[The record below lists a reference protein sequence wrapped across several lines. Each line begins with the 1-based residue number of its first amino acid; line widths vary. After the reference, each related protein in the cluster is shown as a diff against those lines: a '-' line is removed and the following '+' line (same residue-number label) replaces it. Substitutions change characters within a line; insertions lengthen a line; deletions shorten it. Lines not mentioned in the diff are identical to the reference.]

1 MTITLAP
8 QTESQ
13 LKEMASREGRDENTL
28 ADALLAEI
36 LEAANQE
43 HSETLDGIE
52 CGRKAYA
59 EGRSRLFS
67 EYVSEVLQRR
77 RERDAVRT
85 GGAEKIA
92 S

>member
-13 LKEMASREGRDENTL
+13 LKEMATREGRDENTL

-43 HSETLDGIE
+43 HSETLEGME
-52 CGRKAYA
+52 RGRKAYA
-59 EGRSRLFS
+59 GGRSRLFS

-85 GGAEKIA
+85 RGAEKIA
-92 S
+92 A